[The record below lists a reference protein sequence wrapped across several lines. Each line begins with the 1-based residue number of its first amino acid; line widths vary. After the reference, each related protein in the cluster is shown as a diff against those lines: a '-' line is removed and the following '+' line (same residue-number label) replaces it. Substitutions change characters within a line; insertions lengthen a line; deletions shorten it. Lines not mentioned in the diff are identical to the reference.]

1 MSPAGVVYCARARRV
16 AWSSRHSLTDQVPAP
31 PAPRSLQLVQRASG
45 VHYAVP
51 GAKIKFSP
59 GSFFSFSGVLKLCLL
74 QPLETADHSRKTLSQ
89 PIPPPASS
97 DPKVLF

>member
-45 VHYAVP
+45 VDYAVP
-51 GAKIKFSP
+51 NDKIKKFSLDALVSAAP
-59 GSFFSFSGVLKLCLL
+59 ENALVTATQASGR
-74 QPLETADHSRKTLSQ
+74 QRRAQQ
-89 PIPPPASS
+89 PIFNTTS
-97 DPKVLF
+97 F